1 MAKDQIYRPH
11 RRLQEWRDSLASGAD
26 SVRSGAALGDVEI
39 ARIIRCS
46 PTSGKSSQDSLS
58 RRSLDIMDADF
69 SPLSY
74 DVLAADIIGACGMDG
89 LPKSPF
95 HLTPHS
101 RRSGDNALA
110 MHVDHILAT
119 SQDGLLDS
127 ELDALVFGDDYAIES
142 AVQPPPSREA
152 ATVPSAVQGP
162 TNKQCRCLKSRCL
175 KLYCECFA
183 ANVYCTGCKCKD
195 CHNNEAHAGTTRKR
209 AMSDKLDKRPEAF
222 AGKLTQ
228 TSALPADNRHIRGCN
243 CKRSGCRKKYCECYQ
258 NGVVCAEVCKCKGC
272 KNTDNAV
279 TGGAAD
285 DRERSASASEL
296 PEIAGCYQFS
306 QWASPPPVLGS
317 VYGVMKTWSPRHFSC
332 APQRSPRQRVNPMCA
347 SFNTTTGRSPR
358 HCHDMAIDQP
368 SQCHAHSM
376 RDSGEDGT
384 PINLLPDSLD
394 GTTPSKELGHDVI
407 PVNMFDEVERMQQGT
422 VRSRNTPRSM
432 DLYRQIVHGNI
443 YSKTPTSGTIVK
455 KRRTPATAPVNEEV
469 QVLQNTQVAEKAQ
482 VAGGGVEE
490 DALAMLASFVQ
501 QECNESVGVC

>member
-285 DRERSASASEL
+285 DRERSASASEVL
-296 PEIAGCYQFS
+296 SERVSGRGWRGEGCT
-306 QWASPPPVLGS
+306 ASS
-317 VYGVMKTWSPRHFSC
+317 
-332 APQRSPRQRVNPMCA
+332 QRSR
-347 SFNTTTGRSPR
+347 G
-358 HCHDMAIDQP
+358 AI
-368 SQCHAHSM
+368 S
-376 RDSGEDGT
+376 
-384 PINLLPDSLD
+384 
-394 GTTPSKELGHDVI
+394 
-407 PVNMFDEVERMQQGT
+407 
-422 VRSRNTPRSM
+422 SRNGQAPPRCWGRCTGS
-432 DLYRQIVHGNI
+432 
-443 YSKTPTSGTIVK
+443 
-455 KRRTPATAPVNEEV
+455 
-469 QVLQNTQVAEKAQ
+469 
-482 VAGGGVEE
+482 
-490 DALAMLASFVQ
+490 
-501 QECNESVGVC
+501 